1 MSKHDK
7 YKKQYFYDEI
17 SGQYLYESNAYID
30 PMQSNIKGYQVYL
43 LSANATFEMPLQSKQ
58 GYAVIW
64 NGTSWQYMEDH
75 RGLIVWKSYEQSLQ
89 IKQFGKIPQGYSIYR
104 PQKPITVQD
113 YDNALQQHIYQTRCD
128 RGYTTRQPS
137 YYQNSSVLRWRQ
149 DAKDWVSFLDSC
161 MLYGLQVQNNYKQGK
176 EVPTLLEFMQNLPK
190 IVWTYQE

>member
-7 YKKQYFYDEI
+7 YKKQYFYDQI

-64 NGTSWQYMEDH
+64 NGNAWQYMEDH

-89 IKQFGKIPQGYSIYR
+89 IRQFGKIPQGYSIQR

-113 YDNALQQHIYQTRCD
+113 YDNVLQQHIYYTRSQ

-137 YYQNSSVLRWRQ
+137 YYINSSVPRWRQ
-149 DAKDWVSFLDSC
+149 DALDWVSFLDSC
-161 MLYGLQVQNNYKQGK
+161 MLYGLNVQNNYKQGK
-176 EVPTLLEFMQNLPK
+176 EVPTLQEFRQNLPK